1 MYHPQVQSDP
11 VGFNEPQRLYAGELS
26 PFKPSSHLSPAVLP
40 TLSLQTISE
49 VLHHTLKPFPERTI
63 QERRTPYRG
72 IGGEELVGAR
82 PLFVQHCYQDALM
95 GGLLA
100 DVVDFAHCEQVLD
113 VGCRTGE
120 WICTLAHRYPQTSFI
135 GVDRNEYS
143 IGQARCCAQSD
154 QLSNALFLLKDVQ
167 GIVQALQGTRRF
179 DLIHLSF
186 RVGDL
191 LVRDLL
197 LLVEA
202 LVKLCKP
209 GGLLVWSET
218 ELPLTNSPACERF
231 NVLAAQTMQ
240 MYGSAPGPGHTIGI
254 VPLMGYWLRHLKCSV
269 VQDNARLVDVS
280 NDVDAGGNFR
290 RHFQVFSRQ
299 MKWPVLKSGLI
310 WEAAYD
316 KLCNEVE
323 RDMEQPKFCA
333 VCWLRSVVVRYKK

>member
-1 MYHPQVQSDP
+1 MYHPQVQSDL
-11 VGFNEPQRLYAGELS
+11 VGFSEPRRVQICELS
-26 PFKPSSHLSPAVLP
+26 PFQPSSRFSPTLLP
-40 TLSLQTISE
+40 TFSLQAISD
-49 VLHHTLKPFPERTI
+49 VLHHTLIPAPGRTI
-63 QERRTPYRG
+63 QEQHGPYRSS
-72 IGGEELVGAR
+72 IGREEPVGAR
-82 PLFVQHCYQDALM
+82 PLFVQHCYLDALM

-100 DVVDFAHCEQVLD
+100 DVVDLARCEHVLD
-113 VGCRTGE
+113 VGCRAGE
-120 WICTLAHRYPQTSFI
+120 WICTAAQRYPQTSFI
-135 GVDRNEYS
+135 GVDRSEYA
-143 IGQARCCAQSD
+143 IGQARAQSN
-154 QLSNALFLLKDVQ
+154 QLGNALFLLKDVQ

-179 DLIHLSF
+179 DLVHLSF

-218 ELPLTNSPACERF
+218 ELPLTNSSACERF
-231 NVLAAQTMQ
+231 NVLVAQTMQ
-240 MYGSAPGPGHTIGI
+240 MYGSAPGPGNTIGI
-254 VPLMGYWLRHLKCSV
+254 TPLMGYWLRRLRCSI
-269 VQDNARLVDVS
+269 VQDGARLIDVS

-316 KLCNEVE
+316 KLCNEIE
-323 RDMEQPKFCA
+323 RDMEQQKFCA
-333 VCWLRSVVVRYKK
+333 VCWLRSVVARKK

>member
-1 MYHPQVQSDP
+1 MYHPQVQSDL
-11 VGFNEPQRLYAGELS
+11 VSSSEPRRVQVDEFS
-26 PFKPSSHLSPAVLP
+26 PFQPSSRFSPALLP
-40 TLSLQTISE
+40 TLSLQAISD
-49 VLHHTLKPFPERTI
+49 VLHHTLMPAPRRTI
-63 QERRTPYRG
+63 QERRGPYRS
-72 IGGEELVGAR
+72 IGGEEPIGTR
-82 PLFVQHCYQDALM
+82 PLFVQHYYQDALM
-95 GGLLA
+95 GGLLS
-100 DVVDFAHCEQVLD
+100 DVVDFARCEQVLD

-120 WICTLAHRYPQTSFI
+120 WICSLAQRYPQASFI

-143 IGQARCCAQSD
+143 IGQARAQSN

-240 MYGSAPGPGHTIGI
+240 IYGSAPGPGNTIGI
-254 VPLMGYWLRHLKCSV
+254 VPLMGYWLRRLKCTV
-269 VQDNARLVDVS
+269 VQDNARLIDVS

-299 MKWPVLKSGLI
+299 MKWPVLRSGLI

-323 RDMEQPKFCA
+323 RDMEQQKFCA
-333 VCWLRSVVVRYKK
+333 VCWLRSVIVRYKK